1 MSEMSLVISK
11 RKDEH
16 PSWLDQKLSDPRVQI
31 LKQVGIFQKDFI
43 MGKITKY
50 STPVDQ

>member
-11 RKDEH
+11 GKDEH

-31 LKQVGIFQKDFI
+31 LKQVGIFRKDFI